1 MEGYITYYGEILQQ
15 DRRRIMKITK
25 KICTIVIMFT
35 MFQTVVSTLAFAQP
49 RALPT
54 THYMAGSV
62 RLVTKDS
69 SATDNTLPN
78 IMGPIGRALIFKT
91 FDQITCNAG
100 SYEVSLRIV
109 NPENNVVVT
118 ATKPVAFTATNDGYV
133 YTQPAVWQVL
143 FPAVGWYRFDVLI
156 NGQPIASY
164 YFVVSLMV

>member
-1 MEGYITYYGEILQQ
+1 
-15 DRRRIMKITK
+15 MKTII
-25 KICTIVIMFT
+25 KICTIVIMFSL
-35 MFQTVVSTLAFAQP
+35 FQTAVSTLAFAQP

-69 SATDNTLPN
+69 SATDNTFPN
-78 IMGPIGRALIFKT
+78 IMGPIGRPLIFKT

-118 ATKPVAFTATNDGYV
+118 STKPVAFSAATDGYV
-133 YTQPAVWQVL
+133 YSQPAVWQVL

-156 NGQPIASY
+156 NGQAIASY
-164 YFVVSLMV
+164 FFVVTLMV